1 MAPPADRSATAI
13 SVTAAERVVV
23 AAATVALAGLLAMWA
38 VVAPTYR
45 ASDEPM
51 HVSTTMR
58 LAESGRY
65 PAPGRALM
73 DPAVLASFRWVDYFG
88 ATGRAPK
95 PEQAVRLAHPPTMVA
110 LEAPDAPR
118 PRTDVDQMTQ
128 HPPAYYLALAAAVR
142 ALHLDALGPTDL
154 VLALRL
160 LTALMLLPVPW
171 LCHRV
176 ARRLGLPARVAG
188 AAAFVPVA
196 WMQLLHSSST
206 VNNGALLAL
215 ATGVAT
221 AAVVPAALGDVRLRR
236 AVGVGLAVSV
246 ALLTKGFAL
255 ALLPVVVIAYL
266 VAIRRAGL
274 WHSVRALVVALLAT
288 LPGLWWWVL
297 NVVRYGT
304 VQPQG
309 GTATPPV
316 ADLPPLSQ
324 WGHDFTLTWMRTLWI
339 ALGWAENRP
348 PAGLTIG
355 LTVGAV
361 VLLLAGTWALRRRLG
376 AALVMHLTWLGPLAI
391 VVLGSYQEFESSGT
405 TRAAQGRYV
414 QTGVVALVVLATAA
428 LARLSRLVP
437 ALPLLVVGLAGGGLV
452 FGLDHFWAP
461 VAGHDPLWGRVLAAG
476 SWLPGGATWLIAA
489 AAVTVTATVVGT
501 AALRVVAVSTP
512 TTSPEAHPEPVPVG

>member
-1 MAPPADRSATAI
+1 M
-13 SVTAAERVVV
+13 VV
-23 AAATVALAGLLAMWA
+23 AATVVLAGLLALWA

-45 ASDEPM
+45 SSDEPM

-73 DPAVLASFRWVDYFG
+73 DPSVLASFRWVDYFG
-88 ATGRAPK
+88 ATGRAPT
-95 PEQAVRLAHPPTMVA
+95 PERVARLAHPPSMVA
-110 LEAPDAPR
+110 LGAPDAPR

-128 HPPAYYLALAAAVR
+128 HPPAYYLVLAGAVR
-142 ALHLDALGPTDL
+142 ALHLDALSPTGL

-160 LTALMLLPVPW
+160 LTALMLLPVPY
-171 LCHRV
+171 LCQRV

-188 AAAFVPVA
+188 AAAFVPAA

-221 AAVVPAALGDVRLRR
+221 AALVPAALGDVRLRR
-236 AVGVGLAVSV
+236 ALGVGLAVSV

-266 VAIRRAGL
+266 VAIRRAG
-274 WHSVRALVVALLAT
+274 WWRSARALVVALLAT
-288 LPGLWWWVL
+288 LPGLWWWGL

-309 GTATPPV
+309 GTATPPA
-316 ADLPPLSQ
+316 ADLPPLTT
-324 WGHDFTLTWMRTLWI
+324 WVHDFALTWMRTLWI

-348 PAGLTIG
+348 PAQLTIG
-355 LTVGAV
+355 LTALAG
-361 VLLLAGTWALRRRLG
+361 VLLLGGTWALRRHLG

-391 VVLGSYQEFESSGT
+391 VVLGSYQEFERSGT

-414 QTGVVALVVLATAA
+414 QTGVVALVVLVTAA
-428 LARLSRLVP
+428 ATRLPRLLP
-437 ALPLLVVGLAGGGLV
+437 ALPVVVLGVAGGGLA
-452 FGLDHFWAP
+452 FGLDHFWRP
-461 VAGHDPLWGRVLAAG
+461 TAGYEPLWGRVVTLG
-476 SWLPGGATWLIAA
+476 SWLPGGTTWVLTG
-489 AAVTVTATVVGT
+489 AAVTVVATVVGT
-501 AALRVVAVSTP
+501 VALRAVSPSTP
-512 TTSPEAHPEPVPVG
+512 TTSREPRPAVTAVAAG

>member
-1 MAPPADRSATAI
+1 MTH
-13 SVTAAERVVV
+13 AERVVV
-23 AAATVALAGLLAMWA
+23 VAATVALAGLLTMWA
-38 VVAPTYR
+38 VIAPTYR
-45 ASDEPM
+45 SSDEPM

-73 DPAVLASFRWVDYFG
+73 DPSVLASFRWVDYFG

-95 PEQAVRLAHPPTMVA
+95 PERAAPLAHPPSMAA
-110 LEAPDAPR
+110 LGAPDAPR

-128 HPPAYYLALAAAVR
+128 HPPAYYLVLAGAVR
-142 ALHLDALGPTDL
+142 ALRLDALDPTSL

-171 LCHRV
+171 LCQRL

-188 AAAFVPVA
+188 AAAFVPAA

-255 ALLPVVVIAYL
+255 ALLPVVVVAYL

-274 WHSVRALVVALLAT
+274 WRSVRAMVVALLAT

-309 GTATPPV
+309 GATAAPV
-316 ADLPPLSQ
+316 ADLPPLST
-324 WGHDFTLTWMRTLWI
+324 WAHDFALTWMRTLWI

-348 PAGLTIG
+348 PARLTVG
-355 LTVGAV
+355 LTVLAA
-361 VLLLAGTWALRRRLG
+361 VLLLAGTWVLRRRLG

-391 VVLGSYQEFESSGT
+391 VVLGSYREFESSGT

-428 LARLSRLVP
+428 LAHLSRLVL

-461 VAGHDPLWGRVLAAG
+461 EAGYEPLWGRVLAAG
-476 SWLPGGATWLIAA
+476 SWLPGGTTWLIAA
-489 AAVTVTATVVGT
+489 AAVTVVATLVGT
-501 AALRVVAVSTP
+501 AALKAVASSAR
-512 TTSPEAHPEPVPVG
+512 TTSPEPRPEPVPVG

>member
-1 MAPPADRSATAI
+1 MTG
-13 SVTAAERVVV
+13 AERVVV
-23 AAATVALAGLLAMWA
+23 LAATVVLGGLLSMWA

-45 ASDEPM
+45 SSDEPM
-51 HVSTTMR
+51 HVSTTLR

-73 DPAVLASFRWVDYFG
+73 DPSVLASFRWVDYFG

-95 PEQAVRLAHPPTMVA
+95 PERAAPLAHPPSMVA
-110 LEAPDAPR
+110 LAAPGAPR

-128 HPPAYYLALAAAVR
+128 HPPAYYLVLAAAVR
-142 ALHLDALGPTDL
+142 ALRLDALGPTDL

-160 LTALMLLPVPW
+160 LTALMLLPVPF
-171 LCHRV
+171 LCQRV

-188 AAAFVPVA
+188 AAAFVPAV

-206 VNNGALLAL
+206 VNNGALLLL
-215 ATGVAT
+215 ATGLAT

-236 AVGVGLAVSV
+236 AVGLGLAVSL

-255 ALLPVVVIAYL
+255 ALLPVIVIAYL
-266 VAIRRAGL
+266 LAIRRAGL
-274 WHSVRALVVALLAT
+274 WRSARAMVVALLAT
-288 LPGLWWWVL
+288 APGLWWWVL

-316 ADLPPLSQ
+316 ADRPPLSQ
-324 WGHDFTLTWMRTLWI
+324 WAHDFALTWMRTLWI

-348 PAGLTIG
+348 PARLTIG
-355 LTVGAV
+355 LTVLAV
-361 VLLLAGTWALRRRLG
+361 VLLLGGTWALRRRLG
-376 AALVMHLTWLGPLAI
+376 AALVLHLTWLGPLAI

-428 LARLSRLVP
+428 LTHLSRLAP
-437 ALPLLVVGLAGGGLV
+437 ALPVVVLGVAGGGLV
-452 FGLDHFWAP
+452 FGLDHFWRP
-461 VAGHDPLWGRVLAAG
+461 EAGHDPLWGRVLALS
-476 SWLPGGATWLIAA
+476 SWLPGGTTSLLAA
-489 AAVTVTATVVGT
+489 ATVTVVATVVGSV
-501 AALRVVAVSTP
+501 ALRAVAVSAP
-512 TTSPEAHPEPVPVG
+512 TTSPEPRPEPVAVG